1 MLNAPICVSRPAR
14 MLLAAVSV
22 ALVSGCAT
30 QYPSG
35 STQQAPQYVL
45 NQDAASLL
53 EDEALNRFL
62 TQSPASGVHTAA
74 RTPWGDNVEIIA
86 EAPYLAASGR
96 KCRQLQVMEPGGSVR
111 AALACETPNGW
122 AHQRLVTQA
131 GGR

>member
-1 MLNAPICVSRPAR
+1 MSNTPTSFSRPAR
-14 MLLAAVSV
+14 MLLAAVS
-22 ALVSGCAT
+22 LTLLSGCAT

-35 STQQAPQYVL
+35 SGQQSPQYVL
-45 NQDAASLL
+45 TDDAAKLL

-86 EAPYLAASGR
+86 DAPYLAASGR

-111 AALACETPNGW
+111 AALACETESGW
-122 AHQRLVTQA
+122 VHQRLVTQA

>member
-1 MLNAPICVSRPAR
+1 MHCRSGCSSVVACSAAWGDAAARGEAP
-14 MLLAAVSV
+14 AVS
-22 ALVSGCAT
+22 CA
-30 QYPSG
+30 
-35 STQQAPQYVL
+35 APG
-45 NQDAASLL
+45 
-53 EDEALNRFL
+53 
-62 TQSPASGVHTAA
+62 GVHTAA